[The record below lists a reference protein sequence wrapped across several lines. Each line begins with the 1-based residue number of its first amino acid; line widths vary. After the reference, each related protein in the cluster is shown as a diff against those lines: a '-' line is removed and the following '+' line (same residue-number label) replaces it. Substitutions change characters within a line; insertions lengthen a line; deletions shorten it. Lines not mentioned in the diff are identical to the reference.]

1 MKTPRRLIISAL
13 VLVAVLGGG
22 LATASARDGYY
33 RHYRHYP
40 ARVVVRPLP
49 PVYGYG
55 YYHHPRYYHRAYA
68 YPVARPFYYGHRY
81 HHYYHHGWRR

>member
-1 MKTPRRLIISAL
+1 MKTPRGLLVFAL
-13 VLVAVLGGG
+13 VLVTVLSGG

-33 RHYRHYP
+33 RHSRHYP
-40 ARVVVRPLP
+40 ARVVVRPIP

-68 YPVARPFYYGHRY
+68 YPPRPFYYGPRY
-81 HHYYHHGWRR
+81 HHDYRHGWRR